1 MRQVIH
7 GDVVAVARAVVDLPP
22 ACRVSE
28 IRRVL
33 ECAHAAD
40 LYRKHTGRSHPS
52 WGNGSLAGAVMGKA
66 AKVTEPFLSDLRYLE
81 AMAAV
86 IETLLDWKHRKT

>member
-1 MRQVIH
+1 MRQVTH
-7 GDVVAVARAVVDLPP
+7 GDVIAVARAVVDLPP
-22 ACRVSE
+22 ACRISE
-28 IRRVL
+28 IVRVL

-40 LYRKHTGRSHPS
+40 LYRKHKGRSHPF

-66 AKVTEPFLSDLRYLE
+66 AKVTEPFQSDTRYLE